1 MKTVTH
7 ACLSLALLAALAAAA
22 RADVLPVL
30 LVVSPE
36 GNAYR
41 WNYSV
46 QATAGITINAGDSFT
61 FGDFAGLVPGSAQAP
76 DGWQASVGIAAGGP
90 SAPDLTFTYSGAALG
105 GPLALGTFSAASAY
119 SGHANAF
126 FVAQVQ
132 AAGGGLTPWVVP
144 VPARPPTG
152 RGRPGP
158 GSRRTGCRTSSRPL
172 ARPRDARVDPAHG
185 EGGGPADAVHRR
197 LGQLHRRRP
206 AEHPSGPPPGGVSQ
220 VAARRPRQPG

>member
-144 VPARPPTG
+144 VPVSPLIVPP
-152 RGRPGP
+152 
-158 GSRRTGCRTSSRPL
+158 PL
-172 ARPRDARVDPAHG
+172 D
-185 EGGGPADAVHRR
+185 GGPVTSVPETPEPATLALAAAGLAALAGRR
-197 LGQLHRRRP
+197 FVSRRRP
-206 AEHPSGPPPGGVSQ
+206 N
-220 VAARRPRQPG
+220 